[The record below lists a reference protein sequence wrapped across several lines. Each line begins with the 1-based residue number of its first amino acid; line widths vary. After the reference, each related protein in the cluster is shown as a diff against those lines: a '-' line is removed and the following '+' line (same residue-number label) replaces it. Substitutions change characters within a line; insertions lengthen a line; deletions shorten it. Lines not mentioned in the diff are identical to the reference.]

1 MIAEHI
7 EGVTTSLDRL
17 KELLGR
23 IKSEQDYYR
32 SRERRHR
39 QSTLSL
45 LYDDGVVTRL
55 ISLVDAA
62 LESNKSRVMWYT
74 TLEIGV
80 LAAMYGAQSFLLHKW
95 FSDRGYVTKHQWG
108 A

>member
-1 MIAEHI
+1 MMIAEHI

-39 QSTLSL
+39 QSMFSL
-45 LYDDGVVTRL
+45 L
-55 ISLVDAA
+55 
-62 LESNKSRVMWYT
+62 
-74 TLEIGV
+74 
-80 LAAMYGAQSFLLHKW
+80 LAQAQ
-95 FSDRGYVTKHQWG
+95 
-108 A
+108 